1 MIVIRFR
8 SFRLIV
14 KVSMWGQDGIR
25 HPAPIGTFSLS
36 YKGDILIKFRQAVHF
51 IFDNQA
57 NWHNLFGE
65 FICH

>member
-36 YKGDILIKFRQAVHF
+36 YKGDILIKFRHALSLTRHSS
-51 IFDNQA
+51 I
-57 NWHNLFGE
+57 LE
-65 FICH
+65 CICELNKPPL